1 MRRWGS
7 RGGRSEPFAAAIA
20 GLVAIVIGLN
30 GLNGRVEKGTAADA
44 ETIAAAIAVIRQV
57 DREGTGNAAAA
68 AAWERLVAAGRPA
81 LLPILQAVRD
91 DQPRA
96 ANWLRPAID
105 AIVHNELQAGRTLPL
120 NELEAYVRDR
130 RHAARGRY
138 WAYELLAQHDPQAP
152 GRLLPTAIDD
162 PSLELRR
169 AAISY
174 ALEQLERQSG
184 SARRAELE
192 RLFAAARDRDQVEL
206 LAKKIEEAGGQA
218 NVTRHFA
225 FLTQLELVGP
235 LDAPNS
241 KGYELVYPP
250 EQQPLAAGPFRGK
263 NGVAL
268 RWQTVQTADRYGL
281 FDFNKILGK
290 HKDAVVLA
298 RAILSTEAATP
309 CEVRVTSP
317 TSVKIYLNGQ
327 LLFGR
332 DEYHHGAY
340 FDAHVGR
347 GVLRAGDNVLIVKV
361 CQNNQQ
367 ESWAQSWQ
375 LQVRICDATGG
386 ALPGVLQR
394 VTDPAGDSRLVPLG
408 QLPLSSEK

>member
-7 RGGRSEPFAAAIA
+7 RGGRNGPLAVGMA
-20 GLVAIVIGLN
+20 GWVVIVIGLN
-30 GLNGRVEKGTAADA
+30 GGGGRGTAADA
-44 ETIAAAIAVIRQV
+44 ETVATALAVIRQV
-57 DREGTGNAAAA
+57 DREGAGNTAAA

-105 AIVHNELQAGRTLPL
+105 AIVENELRAGRPLPL
-120 NELEAYVRDR
+120 AELEAFVRDR

-138 WAYELLAQHDPQAP
+138 WAYELLAQQDLHAP
-152 GRLLPTAIDD
+152 SRLLPQAIDD

-169 AAISY
+169 AAIAY
-174 ALEQLERQSG
+174 ALEQLERQNG
-184 SARRAELE
+184 PARRAELE
-192 RLFAAARDRDQVEL
+192 RLFAAARDRDQVDL
-206 LAKKIEEAGGQA
+206 LAKKVAEAGGQA
-218 NVTRHFA
+218 DVTRHFA
-225 FLTQLELVGP
+225 FLTQLELAGP
-235 LDAPNS
+235 FDAPNS

-250 EQQPLAAGPFRGK
+250 EQQPRAAGPFRGK
-263 NGVAL
+263 DGATL
-268 RWQTVQTADRYGL
+268 RWRTVQTADRYGL

-298 RAILSTEAATP
+298 RAILAAESATP

-347 GVLRAGDNVLIVKV
+347 GGLRAGDNVLLVKV

-375 LQVRICDATGG
+375 LQVRVCDATGG
-386 ALPGVLQR
+386 ALPGVMQR
-394 VTDPAGDSRLVPLG
+394 VTDPAGGSRLVPLG
-408 QLPLSSEK
+408 QRPLSSEK